1 MRRNN
6 ISRSS
11 RIIPLGVEAHQLQ
24 WWEETPRFSP
34 LQRHVHKRS
43 HCGILHIVKITAQLK
58 LQPTPEQALL
68 LMQTL
73 ERANAA
79 CTFISQVAWDS
90 RTFGKFPLQKLCYE
104 SVREQFGLG
113 AQMVIRCIAKVAD
126 AYKLD
131 RDVQR
136 SFRPTSAIAYD
147 DRILSY
153 ALPDSSVSI
162 WTLDKRQSI
171 PFVCGVRQRALL
183 ASHQGETDLACVR
196 GQWYLFAVCDVDA
209 PDPIDIEGV
218 LGIDMGVTN
227 IAVDSDGE
235 THSGTAIK
243 QIRYRHRRLRTKL
256 QKKRTLGTRRR
267 LKRLAG
273 QEYRFATW
281 VNHNLSKRMVAKAK
295 RTKRAIAVEDLTHIR
310 TRVRARRSQRAT
322 LHSWAFAQLRMC
334 IGYKARLS
342 GVPVHAVDPRN
353 TSRTCPQCGGIDKA
367 NRTTQALFV
376 CTACGFAGPA
386 DVIAAGN
393 IARRALV
400 TAPYCSDAGTA
411 FPVAPEQSPIL

>member
-1 MRRNN
+1 MV
-6 ISRSS
+6 
-11 RIIPLGVEAHQLQ
+11 PLQGRKPTSFSGGKNA
-24 WWEETPRFSP
+24 RFSP
-34 LQRHVHKRS
+34 LERHLHKRS
-43 HCGILHIVKITAQLK
+43 DCSIFHFVKITAQLK

-90 RTFGKFPLQKLCYE
+90 RTFGKFPLQKRCYA

-126 AYKLD
+126 AYKRD
-131 RDVQR
+131 REVQR

-171 PFVCGVRQRALL
+171 PFVCGARQRALL
-183 ASHQGETDLACVR
+183 ASQHGETDLAFVR
-196 GQWYLFAVCDVDA
+196 GQWYLFAVCDADA
-209 PDPIDIEGV
+209 PDPIDVEGV

-235 THSGTAIK
+235 THSGNAIK
-243 QIRYRHRRLRTKL
+243 NVRYRHRRLRTKL
-256 QKKRTLGTRRR
+256 QKKGTKSSRRR
-267 LKRLAG
+267 LRILSG
-273 QEYRFATW
+273 QEQRFAKD
-281 VNHNLSKRMVAKAK
+281 VNHVLSKRMVAKAK

-322 LHSWAFAQLRMC
+322 LHSWAFAQLRAF
-334 IGYKARLS
+334 IGYKAHVS

-367 NRTTQALFV
+367 NRTTQAVFV

-393 IARRALV
+393 IARRARV
-400 TAPYCSDAGTA
+400 GAPYVSDADTALSGAPGT
-411 FPVAPEQSPIL
+411 SPGASALGN